1 MKVAIVHDYLVNQ
14 GGAERVVLALHR
26 MFPDAPIFTGLY
38 DADAAYPAFR
48 NADVRPSS
56 AQRFLKKPED
66 FRRLAPLMPRA
77 FRRMPIEGFD
87 VVISSSAGFAHGV
100 RPEGACHIVYCHTP
114 ARFLWSPRYQRDE
127 VVPAPMRPLAAAAVA
142 WMRRGDRRAAA
153 RPHFYLANSE
163 ATAERIRALYR
174 REATVVHPPVEV
186 SRLRIGP
193 VTRDE
198 FLIVTRLMSYKG
210 VDVAIKAFNGLGRK
224 LIIVGDG
231 PARPELERIAGPTIE
246 FRGVVSDEELR
257 KLYGRVKGVIVAGEE
272 DFGIVPLEA
281 NASGRPVIAFRSG
294 GALETVVDGVTGVTF
309 SPQTS
314 GALAAAVTRSA
325 DIDFDPEALRA
336 HAFRFDEAEFA
347 RRMHEF
353 VGRAVASC
361 MACARVRRTARRPV
375 LREA

>member
-26 MFPDAPIFTGLY
+26 MFPSAPIFTGLY
-38 DADAAYPAFR
+38 DPDAAYPEFR

-56 AQRFLKKPED
+56 AQRYLKD
-66 FRRLAPLMPRA
+66 AASFRRLAPLMPRA
-77 FRRMPIEGFD
+77 FRRMRIEGFD
-87 VVISSSAGFAHGV
+87 AVISSSAGFAHGV
-100 RPEGACHIVYCHTP
+100 RPDACHIVYCHTP
-114 ARFLWSPRYQRDE
+114 PRFLWSPRYEREQ
-127 VVPAPMRPLAAAAVA
+127 VVPTLARPAAAAAVA

-163 ATAERIRALYR
+163 ATAERIRALYK
-174 REATVVHPPVEV
+174 REATVLHPPVETA
-186 SRLRIGP
+186 RFRIGP

-210 VDVAIKAFNGLGRK
+210 IDVAIKAFNGLGRK

-231 PARPELERIAGPTIE
+231 PARSELEAIAGPTIE
-246 FRGVVSDEELR
+246 FKGVVTDAELQR
-257 KLYGRVKGVIVAGEE
+257 LYGRVKGVVVAGEE

-281 NASGRPVIAFRSG
+281 NASGRPVVAFRAG

-309 SPQTS
+309 SPQTP
-314 GALAAAVTRSA
+314 GALGAAVTRLL
-325 DIDFDPEALRA
+325 DIDFDPAALRN
-336 HAFRFDEAEFA
+336 HALRFDESAFA
-347 RRMHEF
+347 RGMHEF